1 MQPGETVIHRLGGLP
16 MHTRAWLRGICCVA
30 AVAATTAA
38 AVAAPKLTSAEVQ
51 TTFFDGQ
58 AFTASTP
65 SGVKFKMVFTPDGK
79 VVREPV
85 GNAGAK
91 GEGTWKL
98 DQEGFC
104 TSWKGQ
110 KPNCYIVLNA
120 GANKWSVMKS
130 TTLMA
135 VWSK

>member
-1 MQPGETVIHRLGGLP
+1 
-16 MHTRAWLRGICCVA
+16 MHTRGWLRGICSLA
-30 AVAATTAA
+30 AVAATMGTAGA
-38 AVAAPKLTSAEVQ
+38 ATKLTSAEVQ

-79 VVREPV
+79 VVREPA

-98 DQEGFC
+98 DQDGFC

-110 KPNCYIVLNA
+110 KPNCFIVMA
-120 GANKWSVMKS
+120 SGTNKWSIMKS
-130 TTLMA
+130 STLMA